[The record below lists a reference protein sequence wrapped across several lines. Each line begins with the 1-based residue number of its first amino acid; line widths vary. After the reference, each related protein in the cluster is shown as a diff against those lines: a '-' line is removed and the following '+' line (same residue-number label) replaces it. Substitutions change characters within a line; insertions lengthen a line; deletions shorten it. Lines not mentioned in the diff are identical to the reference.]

1 MQNAKN
7 YLLTTIDNPY
17 NPFKDWDSWFAYD
30 QQKGYHT
37 CQILDRFYKTSDTI
51 SDSLDEFMYSTALDT
66 ILDLFPHFCVVSAEM
81 EIKPVSI
88 DDVEA
93 VLGIKSENITVEDGE
108 DTPEGV

>member
-17 NPFKDWDSWFAYD
+17 NPFKDWDSWFAFD
-30 QQKGYHT
+30 QQKGYRT

-51 SDSLDEFMYSTALDT
+51 SDSLDEFLYSNALDT
-66 ILDLFPHFCVVSAEM
+66 ILDLFPHYCVVSAEM
-81 EIKPVSI
+81 DIKPIDLDVLESI
-88 DDVEA
+88 S
-93 VLGIKSENITVEDGE
+93 GIETENITVEDDE

>member
-30 QQKGYHT
+30 MQKGYRT
-37 CQILDRFYKTSDTI
+37 CQILDRFYK
-51 SDSLDEFMYSTALDT
+51 
-66 ILDLFPHFCVVSAEM
+66 
-81 EIKPVSI
+81 IKPVSI

>member
-51 SDSLDEFMYSTALDT
+51 SDSLDEFLYSEALDT
-66 ILDLFPHFCVVSAEM
+66 ILDLFPHYVVVSAEM
-81 EIKPVSI
+81 DIKPIDLDVLESI
-88 DDVEA
+88 S
-93 VLGIKSENITVEDGE
+93 GIKNDGIPVEDDE